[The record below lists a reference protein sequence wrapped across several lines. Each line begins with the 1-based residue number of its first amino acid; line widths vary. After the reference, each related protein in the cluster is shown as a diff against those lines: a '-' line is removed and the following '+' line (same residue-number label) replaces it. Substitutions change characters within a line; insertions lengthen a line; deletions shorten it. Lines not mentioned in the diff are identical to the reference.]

1 MKIVYVFSSNK
12 KLGSRLIS
20 WASSYFDS
28 GVRNAYKSTP
38 VPSHVAV
45 ILDDTFVVESTLSS
59 GVRVIPLSSWLAKNT
74 VLHSTQSTSNIN
86 KVSSALLSV
95 WGAEYDW
102 LGILYFA
109 CKFLIPGLPKENKW
123 QNSRKY
129 FCTEFAARLSGTKP
143 DVTPARLY
151 MELSG
156 WNG

>member
-12 KLGSRLIS
+12 KIGSKLIS
-20 WASSYFDS
+20 RASSYFDRD
-28 GVRNAYKSTP
+28 VRKAYKSTP

-45 ILDDTFVVESTLSS
+45 ILDDMFVIESTLST
-59 GVRVIPLSSWLAKNT
+59 GVRVIPLSSWLSNNT
-74 VLHSTQSTSNIN
+74 VIQSVQSTSNTD

-95 WGAEYDW
+95 WGAKYDW

-109 CKFLIPGLPKENKW
+109 CKLLIPGLPKENKW

-151 MELSG
+151 MELTG